1 MSRGLTD
8 EPIEPQQSKDDELTD
23 IINQLIKGQN
33 KLHDRLVDLERKAD
47 HQPKPNCKCNKHNE
61 TESEAADRKFWKKG
75 L

>member
-8 EPIEPQQSKDDELTD
+8 EPIEPQPSQDDELTD

-47 HQPKPNCKCNKHNE
+47 HSCKCNKHNE